1 MSEIANWNTALATI
15 TSCITAIQ
23 QNLSDRNNIYRNGTV
38 ATGRDIA
45 EIGAHC
51 KGHNASSIGICYIG
65 GLASDNR
72 TPKDTRTTEQKVS
85 LLSLTRFLK
94 GKFPN
99 AAVIG
104 HRDTSPDTN
113 SNGIIEPSEWL
124 KACPSFDAKKG
135 TCYSLTKIR
144 RHYRR
149 YCNSLLIFAKEKV
162 TFNINYI
169 FYDTK

>member
-1 MSEIANWNTALATI
+1 MSEIANWKTALTTI

-38 ATGRDIA
+38 ATGRDIV

-51 KGHNASSIGICYIG
+51 KGHNANSIGICYIG

-85 LLSLTRFLK
+85 LLSLIRFLK

-124 KACPSFDAKKG
+124 KACPSFDAKKEYA
-135 TCYSLTKIR
+135 TL
-144 RHYRR
+144 
-149 YCNSLLIFAKEKV
+149 
-162 TFNINYI
+162 
-169 FYDTK
+169 